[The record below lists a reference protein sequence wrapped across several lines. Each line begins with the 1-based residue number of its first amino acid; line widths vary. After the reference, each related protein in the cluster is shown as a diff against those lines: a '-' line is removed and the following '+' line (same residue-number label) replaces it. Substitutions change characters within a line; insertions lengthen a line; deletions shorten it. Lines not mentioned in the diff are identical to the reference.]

1 MDSQNDTDE
10 KEWTPSGIFR
20 HIFGM
25 FVLQGLIRGIA
36 YGLVYGMIYGTCI
49 GFIFGLPTGLLYGI
63 LIGAI
68 VGTIMGVIGG
78 CVLGGFSVSWG
89 RRQGGI
95 MTEQHTANRD
105 GYRRGVRWLA
115 VTTAVLGCLFLFP
128 LIVRVVYPTL
138 WDTGPLFIIFLDLV
152 PSLIA
157 GFAAYQAGQ
166 MIIAWYETNVG
177 VPRNIMFVGSAQKG
191 VWPPPPIR
199 PVEPSAGIGERLKE

>member
-1 MDSQNDTDE
+1 MEHGNQVPEPT
-10 KEWTPSGIFR
+10 KPR
-20 HIFGM
+20 RVFGQIARR

-36 YGLVYGMIYGTCI
+36 YGPVYGMIYGTCI

-68 VGTIMGVIGG
+68 VGTIIGVIGG

-89 RRQGGI
+89 RRQGGV
-95 MTEQHTANRD
+95 MSEQHTANRD
-105 GYRRGVRWLA
+105 GYRRGVLLLA
-115 VTTAVLGCLFLFP
+115 VGTTVLGSLLLFPIVVGIVFQNAVSEPISTFLFLDP
-128 LIVRVVYPTL
+128 L
-138 WDTGPLFIIFLDLV
+138 

-177 VPRNIMFVGSAQKG
+177 VPRNIMFVGPAQKG

-199 PVEPSAGIGERLKE
+199 PVEPSAGIGERLRE